1 MCQNIFGIV
10 NLEMGCFGGFGG
22 EVKNSE
28 DQQISNEAF
37 YFIICQRLV
46 PIFNAQRHA
55 IAHDENLQQYPSS
68 TIKMRDFSSLCENVQ
83 YAS

>member
-46 PIFNAQRHA
+46 PIYNA
-55 IAHDENLQQYPSS
+55 
-68 TIKMRDFSSLCENVQ
+68 
-83 YAS
+83 